1 MANTRASEGATAR
14 WVACNNR
21 RLHTSISDQPPA
33 EYEAAY
39 QAEGD
44 GVSSRVKTKR

>member
-1 MANTRASEGATAR
+1 MGR
-14 WVACNNR
+14 VQ
-21 RLHTSISDQPPA
+21 QPAPPHFHQRSA
-33 EYEAAY
+33 AGEYEAAY